1 MYGKHYIMFSIF
13 YITKVISS
21 WKRVNVMNRA
31 QKMARFNLIVI
42 STALVLSA
50 IAVSVLYFVVG
61 LPMQRAVG
69 GFGFIGI
76 CGLIGLSPFLYKK
89 GSDKVRFDE
98 RDLMIMRIASL
109 VAYSIFWVLFVLA
122 AMIPFFVLG
131 PKGMVSVK
139 YLAAMVFGGMIIVVL
154 VQSVITLGAYG
165 WRGKGEKS

>member
-1 MYGKHYIMFSIF
+1 
-13 YITKVISS
+13 
-21 WKRVNVMNRA
+21 MNRA
-31 QKMARFNLIVI
+31 QKIARFNLIVI
-42 STALVLSA
+42 LTALFLST

-61 LPMQRAVG
+61 LPVRRAVG

-76 CGLIGLSPFLYKK
+76 CGLMGLTPFLYKK
-89 GSDKVRFDE
+89 GSDKVSFDE
-98 RDLMIMRIASL
+98 RDLMIMRVASL

-122 AMIPFFVLG
+122 AMVPFFVLG

-165 WRGKGEKS
+165 WGVKGKNHE

>member
-1 MYGKHYIMFSIF
+1 
-13 YITKVISS
+13 
-21 WKRVNVMNRA
+21 MNRA
-31 QKMARFNLIVI
+31 QKIAHFNLIVI
-42 STALVLSA
+42 LTALVLSA

-61 LPMQRAVG
+61 LPMRRAVG

-76 CGLIGLSPFLYKK
+76 CGLMGLSPLLYKK
-89 GSDKVRFDE
+89 EGGKVSFDE
-98 RDLMIMRIASL
+98 RDLMIMRNASL
-109 VAYSIFWVLFVLA
+109 GAYSIFWVLFVLA

-165 WRGKGEKS
+165 RGVKEKNHE